1 MKAKKADTTKI
12 IVNLT
17 RKSQNWNNNANEITK
32 KQTLY
37 KTKKNYKPKVKLE
50 TVKEIEEEKQNEN
63 VDKEKPK
70 IWFEVDKIY
79 LPEANDDLN
88 QSDKNESESNKRAP
102 KITKVVAM
110 DCEMVGVGADGR
122 DSVVARVSL
131 VNQYGE
137 CIYDKYVVPTEKVTD
152 YRTHVSGIRPE
163 DVKKENGSIE
173 LAQAQK
179 EVAEILE
186 GKKLVGHAIHND
198 LQVLYL
204 SHPKKMLRDTQKCKW
219 FRQIVPNLGGLS
231 SLKNLTK
238 SLLGL
243 DIQQGEH
250 NSVHDAQATMRIY
263 TTYKKQWEEYL
274 RNKKL
279 KPNEIKEGQQ
289 LAQNVLKGLRVK
301 TDGEEEI
308 DKRDIKGSDN
318 HKRYVKNKLKKRLF
332 RKK

>member
-1 MKAKKADTTKI
+1 
-12 IVNLT
+12 
-17 RKSQNWNNNANEITK
+17 
-32 KQTLY
+32 
-37 KTKKNYKPKVKLE
+37 
-50 TVKEIEEEKQNEN
+50 
-63 VDKEKPK
+63 
-70 IWFEVDKIY
+70 
-79 LPEANDDLN
+79 
-88 QSDKNESESNKRAP
+88 
-102 KITKVVAM
+102 
-110 DCEMVGVGADGR
+110 
-122 DSVVARVSL
+122 
-131 VNQYGE
+131 
-137 CIYDKYVVPTEKVTD
+137 
-152 YRTHVSGIRPE
+152 
-163 DVKKENGSIE
+163 
-173 LAQAQK
+173 
-179 EVAEILE
+179 
-186 GKKLVGHAIHND
+186 
-198 LQVLYL
+198 
-204 SHPKKMLRDTQKCKW
+204 MLRDTQKCKW